1 MNFLLSSLL
10 SVIFISF
17 LEGVS
22 DIPVVEELLV
32 MKLTERRHRSYQV
45 KVDAANMLKEK
56 ERAKA
61 RVTESARKNSATK
74 RRNCRKRT
82 DRDPSEV
89 DPQSSAGRAI
99 LSSLG
104 IALTDSG
111 ESSPCPSGN
120 SITASLTV
128 DGAARTVSDQ
138 RQRLSQSQQQ
148 QQQQN
153 MLMMGEC
160 DKDQGDDDDID
171 QQEEGEGEE
180 SSNAMDTSI
189 IGESGVQLRKE
200 GDDDYDGD
208 DIFEEEGG
216 RGYMIATRG
225 EGRSDS
231 LVSPPVPPLA
241 GTPSLFMDEL
251 QGAFTPEE
259 ASSPVLLLPLP
270 RHASPEDLG
279 DENEDEDDDIKD
291 LRDLQQRV
299 QQQQEEEERR
309 ELQRE
314 VEQARAISMGL
325 VHEGSSDVD
334 AVGVGAADGE
344 ALADIDTAEYEEA
357 QSHAMY
363 LEALIGSNQH
373 SRVQYS
379 AVRYSVTP
387 IVMRKAQSYIIQST
401 DHSTLFSFSLLIVA

>member
-1 MNFLLSSLL
+1 
-10 SVIFISF
+10 
-17 LEGVS
+17 
-22 DIPVVEELLV
+22 

-56 ERAKA
+56 ERATA
-61 RVTESARKNSATK
+61 RATESARKNSATK

-82 DRDPSEV
+82 ERDPSEV

-120 SITASLTV
+120 SITASLAA
-128 DGAARTVSDQ
+128 DGPARTVSDQ
-138 RQRLSQSQQQ
+138 RLQLSQSQ

-160 DKDQGDDDDID
+160 DKDQGDGDDID

-180 SSNAMDTSI
+180 SSNPMDTSI
-189 IGESGVQLRKE
+189 IGESGVQLRKD

-208 DIFEEEGG
+208 DMFEEEGG

-241 GTPSLFMDEL
+241 GTPNLFMDEL

-270 RHASPEDLG
+270 RHASPEDLT
-279 DENEDEDDDIKD
+279 DENEDEDDDSKD
-291 LRDLQQRV
+291 LKDLQQRV
-299 QQQQEEEERR
+299 QQQQEEEDEERR

-334 AVGVGAADGE
+334 VVGVGVADGE

-373 SRVQYS
+373 STVQYS

-387 IVMRKAQSYIIQST
+387 ILMRKAQSCIMQST

>member
-1 MNFLLSSLL
+1 
-10 SVIFISF
+10 
-17 LEGVS
+17 
-22 DIPVVEELLV
+22 

-61 RVTESARKNSATK
+61 RVAESARKNSATK

-82 DRDPSEV
+82 DQDPSEV

-104 IALTDSG
+104 ITLTDSG
-111 ESSPCPSGN
+111 ESSPCPSAN
-120 SITASLTV
+120 SINASIAEGMALNVT
-128 DGAARTVSDQ
+128 DQ
-138 RQRLSQSQQQ
+138 RLQLRLQSQQ

-160 DKDQGDDDDID
+160 DKDQREADEID
-171 QQEEGEGEE
+171 QEGEGEE
-180 SSNAMDTSI
+180 PNILDTSI
-189 IGESGVQLRKE
+189 IGESGVQLRGEE
-200 GDDDYDGD
+200 GDENDDDDGD

-216 RGYMIATRG
+216 RGYMITTRC

-241 GTPSLFMDEL
+241 GTPTLGD
-251 QGAFTPEE
+251 FTPRE

-270 RHASPEDLG
+270 RHASHEDRDG
-279 DENEDEDDDIKD
+279 DENDDDDDNKD

-299 QQQQEEEERR
+299 QQQEEEEEEEEEERR
-309 ELQRE
+309 EQQQERE
-314 VEQARAISMGL
+314 EEQARAMSMGL
-325 VHEGSSDVD
+325 PHESSSDTNIVCV
-334 AVGVGAADGE
+334 AGGE
-344 ALADIDTAEYEEA
+344 ALADIDTAEYDES

-363 LEALIGSNQH
+363 LEALIGERTN
-373 SRVQYS
+373 
-379 AVRYSVTP
+379 T
-387 IVMRKAQSYIIQST
+387 
-401 DHSTLFSFSLLIVA
+401 